1 MTKIKT
7 TMTENKMTMTKIK
20 MTVTKIKTRSMGKY
34 MLIDKN
40 QNGHD
45 KN

>member
-1 MTKIKT
+1 MTKI
-7 TMTENKMTMTKIK
+7 KMTMTKIK
-20 MTVTKIKTRSMGKY
+20 TTVTKIKTTVTKIKTRSMGKY
-34 MLIDKN
+34 ILMDKN